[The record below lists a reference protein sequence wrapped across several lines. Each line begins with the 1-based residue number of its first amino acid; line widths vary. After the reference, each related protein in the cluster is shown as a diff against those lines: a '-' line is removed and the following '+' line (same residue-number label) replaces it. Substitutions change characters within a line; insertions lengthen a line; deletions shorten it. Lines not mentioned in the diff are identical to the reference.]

1 MRWPYVVDG
10 TLKSKT
16 NAVICVFAVK
26 CRCCLCACI
35 EVSGACVLAVKCRG
49 VVCVLVMKCRVFVCL
64 Q

>member
-10 TLKSKT
+10 T
-16 NAVICVFAVK
+16 F
-26 CRCCLCACI
+26 LCACS

-49 VVCVLVMKCRVFVCL
+49 VVCVLVTKCRVFVCL